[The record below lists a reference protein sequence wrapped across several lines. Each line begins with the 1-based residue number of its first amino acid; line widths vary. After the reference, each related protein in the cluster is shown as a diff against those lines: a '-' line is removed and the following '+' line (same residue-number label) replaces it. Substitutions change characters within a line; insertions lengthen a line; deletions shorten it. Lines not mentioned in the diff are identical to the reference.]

1 MNRPRTLAVGAA
13 LLAVATALAV
23 ARAEQPPAAHPD
35 TQKLVMENALVR
47 VFEIRVPAGVA
58 EPRHTHAR
66 GLTIALSD
74 YDNETRS
81 YPDGRVNRGHSK
93 FGDVRWAEP
102 VDHEAKNV
110 GATEQHVIRIEL
122 K

>member
-1 MNRPRTLAVGAA
+1 MKRLLVLSVSAIALFALGLRVTRAQAA
-13 LLAVATALAV
+13 P
-23 ARAEQPPAAHPD
+23 QHPD
-35 TQKLVMENALVR
+35 TQKLVMENTLVR

-74 YDNETRS
+74 YDNETKS
-81 YPDGRVNRGHSK
+81 YPDGRVNRGHST
-93 FGDVRWAEP
+93 FGQVRWAEP

-110 GATEQHVIRIEL
+110 GTTEQHVIRIEI